1 MGWMPSSLSVSK
13 EKKEF
18 YSKSRQWLSPY
29 NICGEGGCH
38 VDLTQSKSQ
47 WERDF
52 IQIPKTVEMSVTE

>member
-1 MGWMPSSLSVSK
+1 MSVSK